1 MSSGQTHLR
10 WKIFLVYCSHF
21 RTRKHNNC
29 RVQICHVFHFSFQ
42 RCFFSS
48 AFFFSFQG
56 PVYRLQWSPFLSDA
70 FLSCSADWSIRLW
83 HQDKP
88 QPIMTF
94 ISSTV
99 SLKLKEIQSWWTSRT
114 ALHSSFSSSSVWPS
128 LVYFFVVVSF
138 QKSVNDVCW
147 CPSSATL
154 FACVNDKAVEI
165 WDLSVSM

>member
-1 MSSGQTHLR
+1 MYTYSVWLAILSFGKNSQVYTLQTLSKTEEIPRRRPSEVKCLLGRRSCAGKSSQFIVLISQQGNIITVEYKSVMYFSLVFREIR
-10 WKIFLVYCSHF
+10 WW
-21 RTRKHNNC
+21 
-29 RVQICHVFHFSFQ
+29 
-42 RCFFSS
+42 FFSS

-99 SLKLKEIQSWWTSRT
+99 SLKLKEIQS
-114 ALHSSFSSSSVWPS
+114 
-128 LVYFFVVVSF
+128 
-138 QKSVNDVCW
+138 
-147 CPSSATL
+147 
-154 FACVNDKAVEI
+154 
-165 WDLSVSM
+165 

>member
-1 MSSGQTHLR
+1 MYFSLVFREIR
-10 WKIFLVYCSHF
+10 WW
-21 RTRKHNNC
+21 
-29 RVQICHVFHFSFQ
+29 
-42 RCFFSS
+42 FFSS

-114 ALHSSFSSSSVWPS
+114 ALHSSFPSNSVWPS
-128 LVYFFVVVSF
+128 LVYYYFFCFLSEICKWCLLVSF
-138 QKSVNDVCW
+138 ICY
-147 CPSSATL
+147 TL
-154 FACVNDKAVEI
+154 CLCQRQSCG
-165 WDLSVSM
+165 DLGFKRQHVRVFFFWR